1 MAQEIGKRILSSGYE
16 GDTFVWE
23 SAKEFLGEEKAAA
36 LLKEST
42 KDEKIQAFYQSV
54 LGNEDDYSL
63 LNGRKALSYEEFK
76 SSMKADEKAR
86 YPYIVWGMRASKED
100 LVKAADD
107 LLKEENPKKL
117 EAYLSIFVK
126 PSFPLDPQK
135 IIELAQ
141 SQNKRLR
148 SAAIHALRNLKDE
161 RIHRLAVQLI
171 CQRETEVEALEL
183 FTFNYEENDL
193 PLLERV
199 AFKKHNKH
207 SFHNMELDM
216 VNIFE
221 NQATASC
228 QKIMIELY
236 QKGLCSPCRR
246 RAVEIMIANHIL
258 PASLRD
264 EIRYDCNRDIRELWM
279 KSASAGLP

>member
-1 MAQEIGKRILSSGYE
+1 MGGHSALE
-16 GDTFVWE
+16 GFPY
-23 SAKEFLGEEKAAA
+23 F
-36 LLKEST
+36 
-42 KDEKIQAFYQSV
+42 
-54 LGNEDDYSL
+54 
-63 LNGRKALSYEEFK
+63 
-76 SSMKADEKAR
+76 AR
-86 YPYIVWGMRASKED
+86 HPNIVWGMRAFKED
-100 LVKAADD
+100 LFKAADD
-107 LLKEENPKKL
+107 LLKEEHPKKL

-126 PSFPLDPQK
+126 PAFPLDPQK

-193 PLLERV
+193 PLLEHV

-221 NQATASC
+221 KHPTASC

-236 QKGLCSPCRR
+236 HKGLCSPCRR
-246 RAVEIMIANHIL
+246 RAVEIMLANDIL

-264 EIRYDCNRDIRELWM
+264 EIRYDCNPDIRELWM
-279 KSASAGLP
+279 KSANAGLP